1 MISSKTHITNPF
13 ITLWHYHTILYK
25 KNEIKLQFLPLH
37 ITASFLVFLYENHI
51 LDSRISRSSI
61 PMPIPRKAI
70 GWGLFSFVLI
80 IEVAGAD
87 GPDGRNIIYRFS
99 FRTRIKFFFLRDI
112 QRPPITRLVVFVLHT
127 LELFSYR
134 AWKAMLLL
142 AGALAPRC
150 SEFLEFRLSPS
161 FSY

>member
-1 MISSKTHITNPF
+1 MKWLWMIIFKFIAHFLFSDFSYGYSISTRHRCKAFICSILWMISSKTHITNPF

-99 FRTRIKFFFLRDI
+99 FRTRIKFFF
-112 QRPPITRLVVFVLHT
+112 
-127 LELFSYR
+127 
-134 AWKAMLLL
+134 
-142 AGALAPRC
+142 
-150 SEFLEFRLSPS
+150 
-161 FSY
+161 